1 VAISNLTTG
10 SRPGV
15 CTSTT
20 RPTAPYEGQLIYETD
35 TNRVLIWDNSAWI
48 VVNGGASSYQ
58 LVQTI
63 TYTSGSTFSKASYPW
78 LRALKVK
85 VVGGGGA
92 GSGAD
97 ATGGLGWAAGAGG
110 VAGAYSESFITD
122 ISGLASSITVT
133 IGAGGTG
140 VAAANGNNGG
150 TSSFGSLVSANGG
163 TGAGGRVVSATTNEF
178 LASAG
183 NGSGSRTAVGD
194 FVSYGG
200 AGGPC
205 FLSQGTYAAGG
216 NGGDS
221 FLSAGGSVSYVAS
234 STTLTNA
241 GLYGSGG
248 SGAANG
254 VSRSGA
260 AGASGGDGI
269 VIVELY
275 S

>member
-1 VAISNLTTG
+1 MAISSNTTG
-10 SRPGV
+10 LRSGV

-20 RPTAPYEGQLIYETD
+20 RPTAPYEGQMIYETD

-48 VVNGGASSYQ
+48 VVNGGASGYQ

-110 VAGAYSESFITD
+110 GAGAYAESFITD

-200 AGGPC
+200 SGGPC
-205 FLSQGTYAAGG
+205 FLRQGTYAAGG

-221 FLSAGGSVSYVAS
+221 FLSAGGSVTYVAS

-241 GLYGSGG
+241 GLHGSGG

-260 AGASGGDGI
+260 AGASGGAGI
-269 VIVELY
+269 IIVELY